1 MDGQTREI
9 RVAPAPGTEHDFPA
23 CADMFHNALASHRG
37 ILAIE
42 MNRQNHT
49 LMLRYDPT
57 QVALPEVEALTQRL
71 GLLVERRFDRCT
83 L

>member
-1 MDGQTREI
+1 MDRQSREV
-9 RVAPAPGTEHDFPA
+9 RVAAAAGAEQDFPA
-23 CADMFHNALASHRG
+23 CADVFHNALVSHRG

-57 QVALPEVEALTQRL
+57 RVALPEVEALTQRL
-71 GLLVERRFDRCT
+71 GLL
-83 L
+83 